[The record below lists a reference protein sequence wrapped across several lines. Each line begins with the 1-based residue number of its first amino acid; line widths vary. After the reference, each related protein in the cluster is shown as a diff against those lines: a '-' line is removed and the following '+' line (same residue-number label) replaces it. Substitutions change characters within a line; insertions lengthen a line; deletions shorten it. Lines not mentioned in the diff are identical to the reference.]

1 MSEEQAAPLLVQHMR
16 VIWRDTFVFETTRP
30 AADKSLRHLHDRL
43 AALPPFVASG
53 MSERGAQPELLSLI
67 ERVSRGVAS
76 IGHPDLLR
84 VQLQPFNI
92 TDLDPTLDRLRVRPL
107 DLTADDLRA
116 AAADAGSRGAW
127 LMITPLLVLHRAGVA
142 IMTYHAD
149 IRASAHLSEGFTP
162 DEAIALVRQGISTGL
177 LRLGAAWR
185 SMLPPDPAAWGIGQP
200 VEDDRGETLMVGGL
214 RDLTQSLIAPALG
227 MPRKPPRRARRQPP
241 PSIPARPT
249 GSATVVLARTSP
261 RPGPDFDAFID
272 QYGPPLRGIGAM
284 DSFYAERAPW
294 IVARE
299 LHDNLCSDA
308 EGAVY
313 LLGNSELILLNEDGP
328 AVLESIRARLRLR
341 DTGGA
346 LTYWMMH
353 YVVLLEWVYIQDAI
367 LRTYIQRLDA
377 LAANPTPQ
385 RRDLISTLQGAL
397 ADMVQYQENITPYA
411 TRVEFLERARRFHKI
426 DELADRFER
435 KQDLLLSYISEYH
448 DYRDARASEFLNW
461 LAGILAGAEL
471 ANLLVAA
478 FGISPETNRTLF
490 VGVTLGSVLAVFL
503 IMGVILRQVRRWG
516 R

>member
-1 MSEEQAAPLLVQHMR
+1 MSEEQPAPLLVQHMR
-16 VIWRDTFVFETTRP
+16 VIWRDTFVFAPARP
-30 AADKSLRHLHDRL
+30 TADKSLRHLHERL
-43 AALPPFVASG
+43 AALPAFTASG
-53 MSERGAQPELLSLI
+53 QTERSAQPELLSLT
-67 ERVSRGVAS
+67 ERVSRGVAG

-84 VQLQPFNI
+84 VQFQPLRI
-92 TDLDPTLDRLRVRPL
+92 TDLDPMLDRLRIKPL
-107 DLTADDLRA
+107 DLTPGDVRA
-116 AAADAGSRGAW
+116 AAADADLRAAW
-127 LMITPLLVLHRAGVA
+127 ITVTPLLVLHRAGVA

-149 IRASAHLSEGFTP
+149 MRAGAHLSEGFTP
-162 DEAIALVRQGISTGL
+162 DEAITLVRLGISTGL
-177 LRLGAAWR
+177 LGLNAAWR

-200 VEDDRGETLMVGGL
+200 VDDAGGEALVVAGL
-214 RDLTQSLIAPALG
+214 RDLTQGVIAPVLG
-227 MPRKPPRRARRQPP
+227 LPRKPPRRRRRQPA
-241 PSIPARPT
+241 PSIPPRPT
-249 GSATVVLARTSP
+249 GSATVVLARTLP
-261 RPGPDFDAFID
+261 RPGMDFDAFVD
-272 QYGPPLRGIGAM
+272 EHGPPLRGIGAM

-328 AVLESIRARLRLR
+328 AVLESIRSRLRLK
-341 DTGGA
+341 DTGDA
-346 LTYWMMH
+346 LTYWVMH

-367 LRTYIQRLDA
+367 LRMYIQRLDT

-385 RRDLISTLQGAL
+385 RRDLIAALQGAL

-426 DELADRFER
+426 DELAERFER

-490 VGVTLGSVLAVFL
+490 LGVTLGSVLLVFL
-503 IMGVILRQVRRWG
+503 IMGVILRQARRWG